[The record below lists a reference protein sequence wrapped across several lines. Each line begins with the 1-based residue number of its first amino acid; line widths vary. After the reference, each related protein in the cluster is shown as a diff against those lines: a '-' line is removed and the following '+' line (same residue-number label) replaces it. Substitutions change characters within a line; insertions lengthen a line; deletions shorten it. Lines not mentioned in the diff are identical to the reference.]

1 MSAAAEYKDEG
12 TKYFKAKQYAE
23 AVRSYTSAIGV
34 ESDPVELAKLLGNR
48 STSYGLL
55 NKHVEALSDA
65 KRALQQDANYLKGY
79 FRQATAL
86 MNLSRF
92 AEAGAAAAEG
102 LRHEPNNKQLQQ
114 LQQEAKAKAPQ
125 SSSDMGDDS
134 DDIDD
139 DDLEDDDE
147 DDEDDMDEDEDD
159 EDDED
164 DEPMVAA
171 PPTPVLSPAE
181 QAEQRKEAGNVL
193 YKQGDYEGAVRL
205 YTAAIRAAP
214 TNPAYLLNRA
224 AALLMLQRAGDALG
238 DAQASLALDATLKA
252 HARVAKCLLQL
263 GRFSDARR
271 QLEGAKDFPNAQ
283 ARQAPHSPTPPAA
296 LPSEQRSLPPSLL
309 HAPTN
314 PNPNPHP
321 SPSPSPSPT
330 P

>member
-114 LQQEAKAKAPQ
+114 LQQEA
-125 SSSDMGDDS
+125 
-134 DDIDD
+134 
-139 DDLEDDDE
+139 LL
-147 DDEDDMDEDEDD
+147 
-159 EDDED
+159 
-164 DEPMVAA
+164 
-171 PPTPVLSPAE
+171 TP
-181 QAEQRKEAGNVL
+181 KEADYRQYLVKTGAAEELVKVL
-193 YKQGDYEGAVRL
+193 VGLEEAAEGHLARG
-205 YTAAIRAAP
+205 RG
-214 TNPAYLLNRA
+214 LL
-224 AALLMLQRAGDALG
+224 
-238 DAQASLALDATLKA
+238 
-252 HARVAKCLLQL
+252 
-263 GRFSDARR
+263 
-271 QLEGAKDFPNAQ
+271 
-283 ARQAPHSPTPPAA
+283 
-296 LPSEQRSLPPSLL
+296 
-309 HAPTN
+309 
-314 PNPNPHP
+314 
-321 SPSPSPSPT
+321 
-330 P
+330 

>member
-1 MSAAAEYKDEG
+1 MSAAEHKDEG
-12 TKYFKAKQYAE
+12 TKHFKAKQYVE
-23 AVRSYTSAIGV
+23 AVQSYTSAIGL

-65 KRALQQDANYLKGY
+65 KRALQKDANYLKGY

-86 MNLSRF
+86 MALSRF

-102 LRHEPNNKQLQQ
+102 LSHDPNNKELQQ

-139 DDLEDDDE
+139 DDDL
-147 DDEDDMDEDEDD
+147 EDEDD
-159 EDDED
+159 DDDDDDDMEEEDEDED
-164 DEPMVAA
+164 DEPMVSA

-205 YTAAIRAAP
+205 YTAAIQAAP
-214 TNPAYLLNRA
+214 TNSAYLLNRA

-271 QLEGAKDFPNAQ
+271 QLESAAAYPNAQ
-283 ARQAPHSPTPPAA
+283 A
-296 LPSEQRSLPPSLL
+296 SEG
-309 HAPTN
+309 
-314 PNPNPHP
+314 
-321 SPSPSPSPT
+321 
-330 P
+330 